1 MREEREKAAPSPTA
15 QGLSDKR
22 TTLLCYEQES
32 NNKSLGCPMSDIRCT
47 LLHFPDGTT
56 APEAAE
62 LFCGNLVVVVRRVT
76 EWMAV
81 QTARL
86 SRTERGH
93 CNLSNYIWE

>member
-1 MREEREKAAPSPTA
+1 M
-15 QGLSDKR
+15 
-22 TTLLCYEQES
+22 CYEQES
-32 NNKSLGCPMSDIRCT
+32 NNKSLGAPMSDIRCT
-47 LLHFPDGTT
+47 LLHFPGGTT

-62 LFCGNLVVVVRRVT
+62 LFCGNLVVVRRVT

-93 CNLSNYIWE
+93 CNLSNYIWAQIK